1 VVDLLVDRG
10 DTPQLGAG
18 HLRSMSFSNSSAD
31 HGGCSSVFNHCRS
44 AHGHGADSAETSE
57 DEDSEFEDVVS
68 QEHEGVDEGEEADY
82 SWILSNGRAVQ
93 TSRRNQY
100 RKKWIFEKG
109 GRRWVVDDYDE
120 ILHALRTL

>member
-1 VVDLLVDRG
+1 MVDLLRG

-18 HLRSMSFSNSSAD
+18 HSRSMSLSRSSSD
-31 HGGCSSVFNHCRS
+31 HGCCSSVSNHCRS
-44 AHGHGADSAETSE
+44 VHDHGADSAETSE
-57 DEDSEFEDVVS
+57 DEEEFEDVVS
-68 QEHEGVDEGEEADY
+68 QEHEGGEEGEQADY
-82 SWILSNGRAVQ
+82 SWILSNGRVVQ
-93 TSRRNQY
+93 TSRRNRY

>member
-1 VVDLLVDRG
+1 MVGLLRG

-18 HLRSMSFSNSSAD
+18 HSRSMSLSGSSSD
-31 HGGCSSVFNHCRS
+31 HGGCSSILNHCRS
-44 AHGHGADSAETSE
+44 AHGHGVDSAETSE
-57 DEDSEFEDVVS
+57 DEEEFEDVVS
-68 QEHEGVDEGEEADY
+68 QGGEEHEQADF
-82 SWILSNGRAVQ
+82 SWILSNGKVFQ